1 MQSWARDNTAANT
14 EHYLQATK
22 VLVIVLCLYSLW
34 QLHLDSETLIFWYFF
49 CHGSSITLSRCRCR
63 EAKKMSRAQLCSDV
77 RPSF

>member
-49 CHGSSITLSRCRCR
+49 LVTEALLRCRVVVVAKLKKCR
-63 EAKKMSRAQLCSDV
+63 A
-77 RPSF
+77 PSSVQM

>member
-34 QLHLDSETLIFWYFF
+34 QLHLDTETLIFWYFF
-49 CHGSSITLSRCRCR
+49 LSRKLYYVV
-63 EAKKMSRAQLCSDV
+63 ALSLSRS
-77 RPSF
+77 